1 MPARWTSTSF
11 PRSGDTDGTLVRRVL
26 AGDREAYASL
36 VRRHQAGLFRYA
48 RGLGIPPDP
57 AEDLVQDAFIR
68 AYHGLATCA
77 DPDRFEV
84 WVFRILRNAALDFL
98 KDIRRRSVS
107 ADALP
112 LRDPG
117 PRPDDEAMRAELRR
131 DLDDGLARLPTE
143 LRDAFLMK
151 HLDGLS
157 YEEMADVTGASVSAL
172 KMRVL
177 RARDALRE
185 ALAGREAAGSM

>member
-1 MPARWTSTSF
+1 MPARWTSTPF
-11 PRSGDTDGTLVRRVL
+11 PRTGDTDGALVRRVM

-107 ADALP
+107 VDALP
-112 LRDPG
+112 LHDPG
-117 PRPDDEAMRAELRR
+117 PKPDEEAMRAELRR
-131 DLDDGLARLPTE
+131 DLDDGLARLPTD

-185 ALAGREAAGSM
+185 TLTEREAAGSM

>member
-1 MPARWTSTSF
+1 M
-11 PRSGDTDGTLVRRVL
+11 RRVL

-131 DLDDGLARLPTE
+131 DLHDGLARLPTE

-185 ALAGREAAGSM
+185 TLAGREAAGSM